1 MEGISDDLDLI
12 MDQISPITPS
22 RYQKE
27 CFLKFG
33 FNEIDERLSIEN
45 VKSYLTVRGWSN
57 NTLTKARKRSEG
69 TWTFLDMKAE
79 NHCDFCGMPLS
90 GVSYERLAD
99 GRIRCNDCS
108 LSAIND
114 VEGFRELY
122 RKTEALMENTFDIG
136 LRVSITVKTADAR
149 TIARRTGQVFKPSS
163 GVTPRV
169 LGFAQRKGGC
179 YTLFVENGSPRLASI
194 DTITHE
200 LTHIWQYLNWNDH
213 QIHSLYGNGTN
224 RDIVYE
230 GMAMWAAI
238 QMLYAIGDTEYAQL
252 QERLAEQREDVYGVG
267 FVLYREKYGFAKNG
281 DNPSISPF
289 STFPP
294 L

>member
-1 MEGISDDLDLI
+1 M
-12 MDQISPITPS
+12 
-22 RYQKE
+22 
-27 CFLKFG
+27 
-33 FNEIDERLSIEN
+33 SIET
-45 VKSYLTVRGWSN
+45 VKSYLAVRGWSN
-57 NTLTKARKRSEG
+57 NSLTKARKRSEG
-69 TWTFLDMKAE
+69 EKTFLDLNAE
-79 NHCDFCGMPLS
+79 NVCDFCGIPLS

-99 GRIRCNDCS
+99 GRTRCNECS

-122 RKTEALMENTFDIG
+122 RKTEALMENIFDIN
-136 LRVSITVKTADAR
+136 LRVSIIVKTADAR
-149 TIARRTGQVFKPSS
+149 TIARRTGQVFKPST
-163 GVTPRV
+163 GFTPRV
-169 LGFAQRKGGC
+169 LGFAQRKGGR

-200 LTHIWQYLNWNDH
+200 LTHIWQYLNWNDSE
-213 QIHSLYGNGTN
+213 IYRLYGKGTN

-238 QMLYAIGDTEYAQL
+238 QMLYVIGETEYAEL
-252 QERLAEQREDVYGVG
+252 QERLAERRTDVYGIG
-267 FVLYREKYGFAKNG
+267 FRLYREKYGFAKNG

-289 STFPP
+289 LTFPP